1 MGQKGPTNG
10 ELNSSSPV
18 TDTSP
23 SQDTA
28 GDSKTNT
35 DDYTST
41 TAADDIKQ
49 KAKPFDIND
58 FFLSDTLLPF
68 TGGVSFFPVL
78 VLY

>member
-1 MGQKGPTNG
+1 MGQKSPTNG
-10 ELNSSSPV
+10 ELDSSSPV
-18 TDTSP
+18 TDNSP

-28 GDSKTNT
+28 GDNKTNT
-35 DDYTST
+35 DDCP

-49 KAKPFDIND
+49 RAKPFDIND

-68 TGGVSFFPVL
+68 TGGVSFFMLVI

>member
-18 TDTSP
+18 ADTST

-28 GDSKTNT
+28 SDNKTNT

-41 TAADDIKQ
+41 TAPDDIKQ
-49 KAKPFDIND
+49 KARPFDIND

-68 TGGVSFFPVL
+68 TGGVSFFRVL

>member
-28 GDSKTNT
+28 GDS
-35 DDYTST
+35 
-41 TAADDIKQ
+41 TAAPDDIKQ

-58 FFLSDTLLPF
+58 FFLSDALLPI
-68 TGGVSFFPVL
+68 TGGVSFFMS
-78 VLY
+78 